1 MPKQIKKH
9 NLTIQLIINLRRL
22 MTNYLMTTVIKTI
35 NILKSVDPKNY
46 QARILPNYTSV
57 MVTLTF
63 CLVIPKYSHIL
74 FASLSSSK
82 LYFLDTSINR

>member
-35 NILKSVDPKNY
+35 NILKSVDPKNC

-63 CLVIPKYSHIL
+63 CPVIPKYSHIL